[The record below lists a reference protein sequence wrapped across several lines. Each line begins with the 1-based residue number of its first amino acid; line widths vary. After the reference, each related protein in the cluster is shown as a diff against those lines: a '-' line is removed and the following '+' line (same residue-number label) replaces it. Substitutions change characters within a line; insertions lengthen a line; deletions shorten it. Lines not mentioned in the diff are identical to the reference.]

1 MKHMRRFKLKK
12 IAEKIAKLEEIIMNT
27 SDPLVKQKA
36 ENDML
41 QLTIKYNL
49 NLVDMMEIDEM
60 VQNMLQ

>member
-1 MKHMRRFKLKK
+1 MRRFKLKK
-12 IAEKIAKLEEIIMNT
+12 IAEKIAKLEQIIMNT

>member
-1 MKHMRRFKLKK
+1 MRRFKLKK

-36 ENDML
+36 ENDIL